1 MTVVSRILSAGDLGT
16 FRGGNGFPV
25 KYQGKKS
32 GDLPFF
38 KVSDMNSAGN
48 ELFMSRANNY
58 ISESRRKSLG
68 AVRLP
73 AGAIVFAKVG
83 AAVFQERKRILAQD
97 SCIDNNMS
105 AFIVDEN
112 LIDVRFAHYLL
123 TAFKMSDLVS
133 VGALPSLNGGQLRSI
148 PLLVPVELSEQ
159 RRIVEALKSADDLIG
174 TLERLIAKK
183 QAIKQGMMQQL
194 LTGRTRLPGFNAAW
208 RSRPLGELL
217 SYEQPNRYLVS
228 SADYTRAGTPVLT
241 AGKTFVLGRT
251 TERRG
256 IFEDVPVIIFDDFTT
271 ASKYVDFPF
280 KAKSSAMKMLSARV
294 GGNLRYIFE
303 RMQLIDFAAVDHK
316 RRWIAEFSKIEI
328 NVPNKDEQDAVAVVL
343 EDFDAEIDLLK
354 HRLVQARAIKTG
366 MMQQLL
372 TGRVR
377 LPAEASA

>member
-1 MTVVSRILSAGDLGT
+1 MVSRILSAGDLGT

>member
-73 AGAIVFAKVG
+73 SGAIVFAKVG

>member
-1 MTVVSRILSAGDLGT
+1 MTTASRVVPAGELGT
-16 FRGGNGFPV
+16 FRGGSGFPV
-25 KYQGKKS
+25 KHQGRKS

-58 ISESRRKSLG
+58 ISESRRKALG
-68 AVRLP
+68 AVRIP
-73 AGAIVFAKVG
+73 AGAIIFAKVG
-83 AAVFQERKRILAQD
+83 AAVFQERKRILVHD
-97 SCIDNNMS
+97 SCIDNNMA
-105 AFIVDEN
+105 AFIVDEKQ
-112 LIDVRFAHYLL
+112 IDVRFAHYLL
-123 TAFKMSDLVS
+123 TAFKMSDLVA

-148 PLLVPVELSEQ
+148 PLLVPEELTEQ
-159 RRIVEALKSADDLIG
+159 KRIAAVLQDADDLIV

-217 SYEQPNRYLVS
+217 SYEQPSRYLVS
-228 SADYTRAGTPVLT
+228 SADYTNTGTPVLT
-241 AGKTFVLGRT
+241 AGKTFVLGHT
-251 TERRG
+251 TERHG
-256 IFEDVPVIIFDDFTT
+256 IFQDFPVIIFDDFTT

-280 KAKSSAMKMLSARV
+280 KAKSSAMKMLSARA

-303 RMQLIDFAAVDHK
+303 RMQLIDFVAVDHK
-316 RRWIAEFSKIEI
+316 RRWIADFSKIEI
-328 NVPNKDEQDAVAVVL
+328 DLPGKDEQDAVAVVL
-343 EDFDAEIDLLK
+343 EDFDAEIDVLR

-377 LPAEASA
+377 LPMETVS